1 MLDLRKVDC
10 IAPGISRA
18 IANKIRP
25 THSGGKT
32 INYEHL
38 ELIAYTQG

>member
-1 MLDLRKVDC
+1 M
-10 IAPGISRA
+10 

-32 INYEHL
+32 INYERL